1 MSGDWDDSPFNDP
14 RQVKMAFSVRPED
27 DFNLFH
33 KKNPHIWR
41 EFRHFVL
48 DKINSGQKQIN
59 AKEILKVITGGT
71 DLQEKLVKQYQEL
84 FTSNHQELSHVFE
97 LPVPNTPK
105 K

>member
-1 MSGDWDDSPFNDP
+1 MSDWDESLFNDP

-27 DFNLFH
+27 DFSTFH

-41 EFRHFVL
+41 EFRHLVL
-48 DKINSGQKQIN
+48 DRVNEGAKKVD
-59 AKEILKVITGGT
+59 AKEILLVVTNGT
-71 DLQEKLVKQYQEL
+71 KLREELVKQYQEL

-97 LPVPNTPK
+97 TPTPDSPK